1 MSQRFITPAVLFPG
15 RFRDPDSRPRW
26 DAAVLCFRDPSG
38 SRLLVEALGGVPWGR
53 KVFWGIEETPDHPRV
68 FVADVGGRTVG
79 IVTQCIW
86 GTAQASIL
94 TEELGELGVPF
105 VIGYGAAGSFDP
117 TLPQGTQLVACS
129 APATDGASK
138 QYGRGPFAPDPGL
151 LALARN
157 AEPAVVATV
166 DAVYRETPELVAE
179 WRAIGAQVVN
189 MESGPFYAAAR
200 ACGIRALW
208 LGHVSDMLLDEW
220 HGWHVVCR
228 EEMTH
233 AAIANCRHVLENLP
247 APA

>member
-1 MSQRFITPAVLFPG
+1 MVERFITPAVLFPS
-15 RFRDPDSRPRW
+15 RFPELAHRPKW
-26 DAAVLCFRDPSG
+26 DAAVICFRDPGG

-68 FVADVGGRTVG
+68 FVAQVAGRTVG
-79 IVTQCIW
+79 IVTHCIW

-94 TEELGELGVPF
+94 VEELAELGVPI
-105 VIGYGAAGSFDP
+105 VIGYGAAGSFDSA
-117 TLPQGTQLVACS
+117 LPQGTQLVACS

-138 QYGRGPFAPDPGL
+138 QYGNGPFSPDPEL
-151 LALARN
+151 LALVRN

-189 MESGPFYAAAR
+189 MESAPFYAAAQ
-200 ACGIRALW
+200 ACGVRALW

-220 HGWHVVCR
+220 HGWHVVSR
-228 EEMTH
+228 DEMTH
-233 AAIANCRHVLENLP
+233 AAIANCRHVLEHLP
-247 APA
+247 PRT